1 MKKSKIEWT
10 ETTWNPIT
18 GCTKISDGCKNCYA
32 ERMTKRLQAMDLD
45 KYKNGFDKIT
55 LHEDYLNEPLKL
67 TNPTM
72 IFVCSMSDLFH
83 EEVPYSFIDRV
94 FDVIRQTPQHTYQ
107 ILTKRA
113 INMYKYFHDRTIP
126 KNVWLGV
133 TVENKK
139 ARDRIQY
146 LKQLNAI
153 VKFISCEPLLEDL
166 GKLDLNLIDW
176 VIVGGESGHNAR
188 KMNKEWVLNIK
199 EQCELYHVSF
209 FFKQWGVYG
218 EDGVK
223 RSKYKNGKLL
233 NGKEYLEKPIRNEF
247 ENDKYHYAMM
257 YDLTY
262 DVHFNNEQD
271 SNNKGFIDSYDDCLS
286 YIEEYNGTNHSYFKD
301 YKGGTVSIICNETGE
316 TVFETEVK

>member
-32 ERMTKRLQAMDLD
+32 ERMTKRLQSMDLD

-67 TNPTM
+67 TNPTV

-94 FDVIRQTPQHTYQ
+94 FDVIKQTPQHTYQ

-113 INMYKYFHDRTIP
+113 INMYKYFHGKTIP

-199 EQCELYHVSF
+199 EQCELYHIPF
-209 FFKQWGVYG
+209 FFKQWGEYG

-233 NGKEYLEKPIRNEF
+233 NGKEYLEKPIRN
-247 ENDKYHYAMM
+247 
-257 YDLTY
+257 
-262 DVHFNNEQD
+262 
-271 SNNKGFIDSYDDCLS
+271 
-286 YIEEYNGTNHSYFKD
+286 
-301 YKGGTVSIICNETGE
+301 
-316 TVFETEVK
+316 